1 LPPLLLTGSAPF
13 SHSVITMANQD
24 GIADLRNNVKRGEL
38 LKHALVRAANDAY
51 AQGGVLTCTNLSILF
66 HRGRS
71 HVAQLIR
78 EYEVETGEVVQR
90 QGNIHHAT
98 GKC

>member
-1 LPPLLLTGSAPF
+1 
-13 SHSVITMANQD
+13 MANQD
-24 GIADLRNNVKRGEL
+24 DIADLRNNVKRNEL
-38 LKHALVRAANDAY
+38 LKRALVRAANDAY

-78 EYEVETGEVVQR
+78 EYKAETGEVVPR

-98 GKC
+98 DKC